1 MELDSS
7 CHLMPMKAIV
17 LGLKTKRKSSSG
29 VNSLVYGSR
38 CRCIFNRCFLVIKNL
53 KFLKY
58 LSVKDPNV
66 FKMERFQVVNRNS
79 MPEGVLSSWQ
89 LSRKEPSSQGM
100 ACPSWAKWMPSCLRN
115 IFLESKWQKI
125 ENSFGKINKKDMYLM
140 IGTKNNL

>member
-7 CHLMPMKAIV
+7 CHLMPMKAII

-53 KFLKY
+53 EFLKY

-66 FKMERFQVVNRNS
+66 FKMECFQAVNRNS

-89 LSRKEPSSQGM
+89 LSRKEPSSQGWF
-100 ACPSWAKWMPSCLRN
+100 AQAELNECLPAYGTFFLRASGRKLKIHLAK
-115 IFLESKWQKI
+115 
-125 ENSFGKINKKDMYLM
+125 
-140 IGTKNNL
+140 